1 MGNIGSLNQVD
12 LFMYIKF
19 LNSTKVKN
27 ICQNEDSPYLNYKS
41 LWNAVINEV
50 TINHI
55 DNLDQKNLAIIAKTV
70 SEV

>member
-41 LWNAVINEV
+41 LWNVVINEV
-50 TINHI
+50 TKNHI